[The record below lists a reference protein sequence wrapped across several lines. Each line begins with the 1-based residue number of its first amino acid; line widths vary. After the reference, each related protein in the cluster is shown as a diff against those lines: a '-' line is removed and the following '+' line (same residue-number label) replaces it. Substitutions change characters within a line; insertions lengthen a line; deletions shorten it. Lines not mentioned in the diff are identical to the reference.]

1 MTSNK
6 KLQEWVNEMADMCQP
21 DQIHWCDGSQEE
33 NDRLLQA
40 MVDSGMA
47 TPLNPEKRP
56 GCYLFRSHPSDV
68 ARVEDRTYIASKKQ
82 EDAGPTNNWV
92 NPEELKTTMKAL
104 YKGSMKGRTMY
115 VIPFSMGPIGSPISK
130 IGIELTDSP
139 YVVVNMRIMTRM
151 GKQVLDVLGDGEFVP
166 CLHSVGAPLEKGQ
179 KDLSWPCAPIE
190 QKYISLSLIHI

>member
-1 MTSNK
+1 MNPNNIMKTDPNKTSNK
-6 KLQEWVNEMADMCQP
+6 KLQAWIGEMASMCQP
-21 DQIHWCDGSQEE
+21 DRIYWCDGSQEE
-33 NDRLLQA
+33 NDLLLKE

-47 TPLNPEKRP
+47 ISLNPEKRP

-68 ARVEDRTYIASKKQ
+68 ARVENRTFIASEKQ

-92 NPEELKTTMKAL
+92 DPVELRETMAGL
-104 YKGSMKGRTMY
+104 YDGCMKGRTMY

-151 GKQVLDVLGDGEFVP
+151 GIRVLEALGENDEFVP
-166 CLHSVGAPLEKGQ
+166 CLHSVGAPLSEG
-179 KDLSWPCAPIE
+179 
-190 QKYISLSLIHI
+190 